1 TVSAETF
8 AFETAG
14 AQFAEM
20 IMGGVTYDWSKN
32 TSAPYDVLS
41 YTTPV
46 GTFRAAFESDS
57 GQSATAW
64 SFSSTMFYVT
74 IGFPEWDGYSVY
86 QDPVFVSYI
95 SAHGSSSS
103 PVRFGSF
110 SLNIAAPQATD
121 TVQVGI
127 EIESDVQV
135 NSADLI
141 YGTASESLDQS
152 TPMWQETDTRW
163 VGEIPPHDD
172 GVQVFY
178 MVIVHTDIGD
188 FESPLGSY
196 IVGQSGLDM
205 MVLVAGFAVLVILVV
220 VLARRRRR

>member
-1 TVSAETF
+1 
-8 AFETAG
+8 
-14 AQFAEM
+14 M

-95 SAHGSSSS
+95 SAHGTESV
-103 PVRFGSF
+103 PGEVEFGAF
-110 SLNIAAPQATD
+110 SIGPTIPHSTD

-127 EIESDVQV
+127 DIYADVQV
-135 NSADLI
+135 NSVDLL
-141 YGTASESLDQS
+141 YGTDGSNLDQS
-152 TPMWQETDTRW
+152 TTMWQETDTRW
-163 VGEIPPHDD
+163 VGDIPPYDE

-178 MVIVHTDIGD
+178 KTIVHTDFGD

-196 IVGQSGLDM
+196 IVGQGIVGPGGGLDM
-205 MVLVAGFAVLVILVV
+205 IVLLGGFAVLVILVV